1 LDAVRRRRGD
11 LNITLAAQVMV
22 IGKSILPDLTTKL
35 SKTIVPLLLRMS
47 SQAEDKAYTGWESES
62 IMSPLLLKRV
72 ADRATGF
79 YNGLRKYPPR
89 RLTLRALA

>member
-1 LDAVRRRRGD
+1 
-11 LNITLAAQVMV
+11 MV

-79 YNGLRKYPPR
+79 YNGLRKYPLPR
-89 RLTLRALA
+89 